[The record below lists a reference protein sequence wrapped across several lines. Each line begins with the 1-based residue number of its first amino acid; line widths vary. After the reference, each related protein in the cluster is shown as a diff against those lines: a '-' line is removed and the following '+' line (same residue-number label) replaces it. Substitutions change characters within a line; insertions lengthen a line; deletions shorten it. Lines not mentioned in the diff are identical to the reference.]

1 MAILNPA
8 EKHIACVL
16 AVDVSGS
23 MGGVPLQQLN
33 EGLRAFGEALKA
45 DDKASG
51 CADVCVIAFNHQV
64 TTVLP
69 FSPAS
74 EYYVPQLSAMGGT
87 CMNEAIITSLDALEM
102 RKQEYKNI
110 GVDYWRP
117 WFFLLTDGYAT
128 DENHWGADAHRRLQE
143 ALQRKKVNFFPMGIG
158 PEADIGKLKSYTSN
172 GQVLKAELT
181 SFKEAFEW
189 LSNSLV
195 SASNSNPSAKAMSM
209 APLPNTITIEL

>member
-23 MGGVPLQQLN
+23 MRGAPLQELN
-33 EGLRAFGEALKA
+33 EGLKAFGEALKA

-74 EYYVPQLSAMGGT
+74 EYYVPQLSADGGT
-87 CMNEAIITSLDALEM
+87 GMNEAIITALDALEM
-102 RKQEYKNI
+102 RKQDYKNI

-117 WFFLLTDGYAT
+117 WFFLMTDGNAT
-128 DENHWGADAHRRLQE
+128 DEEQWAADACRRLKE
-143 ALQRKKVNFFPMGIG
+143 AVQRKKVNFFPMGIG
-158 PEADIGKLKSYTSN
+158 PKADYEKLKSYTSN
-172 GQVLKAELT
+172 GQVLKADLNR
-181 SFKEAFEW
+181 FKEAFQW

-209 APLPNTITIEL
+209 APLPSTITIEL